1 VGTLLEGTTVG
12 DALGDVGDVVGDE
25 VSLKSG
31 QIISVVDSMKQITS
45 LEQFV
50 KQS

>member
-1 VGTLLEGTTVG
+1 
-12 DALGDVGDVVGDE
+12 

-50 KQS
+50 KQSWMAHEKVATSS